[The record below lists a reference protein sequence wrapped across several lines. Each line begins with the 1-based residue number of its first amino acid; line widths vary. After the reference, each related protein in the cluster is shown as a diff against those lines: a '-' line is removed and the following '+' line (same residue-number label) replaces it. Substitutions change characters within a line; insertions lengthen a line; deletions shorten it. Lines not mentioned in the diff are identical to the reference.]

1 MQNNSFYFKNFWLYW
16 LWYPVLQ
23 IFSPPMH
30 CESKGSPSPEK
41 SGPDQDS
48 KAGCKE
54 KGMDPAFPQLYEQP
68 RHIQYATHFPIPQVR
83 RLLLKSEK
91 ITLAVSHQ
99 SVMFPYRMSP
109 EEASSSYSS
118 VIHTRCS
125 EENFMWAILLV
136 TTCLL
141 NNSNTDALQ
150 KILCYVITS
159 KCCIQKIGYGM
170 FRYRI
175 LTNYARRYFTFVIF
189 LSYFACLK
197 KKSKSVLLGLLVAMI
212 LHIFFVLV
220 MNLF

>member
-1 MQNNSFYFKNFWLYW
+1 
-16 LWYPVLQ
+16 
-23 IFSPPMH
+23 MH

-91 ITLAVSHQ
+91 ITLPVSDQ
-99 SVMFPYRMSP
+99 SVMFACRMSL

-125 EENFMWAILLV
+125 EENLISDN
-136 TTCLL
+136 LL
-141 NNSNTDALQ
+141 NNSNTDALET
-150 KILCYVITS
+150 ICITEHSAMECSVIAS
-159 KCCIQKIGYGM
+159 
-170 FRYRI
+170 
-175 LTNYARRYFTFVIF
+175 
-189 LSYFACLK
+189 
-197 KKSKSVLLGLLVAMI
+197 
-212 LHIFFVLV
+212 
-220 MNLF
+220 